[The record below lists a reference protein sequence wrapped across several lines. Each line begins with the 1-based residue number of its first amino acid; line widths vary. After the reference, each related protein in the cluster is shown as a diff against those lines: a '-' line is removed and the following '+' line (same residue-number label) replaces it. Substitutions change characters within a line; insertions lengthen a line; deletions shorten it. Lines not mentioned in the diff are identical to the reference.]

1 MAIRPAT
8 IDDFPR
14 LVVIRGAVRENLLSD
29 PGRVTL
35 RDYQEHLG
43 PAGQTWVHEEAGDI
57 LGFSAATLAT
67 ATIWALFV
75 HPDHEGRGIGRRLL
89 NCAVDW
95 LWSQG
100 ATQVGLATG
109 AGTRA
114 EGFYRAAGWREA
126 SAANGEI
133 RFILSATPPA
143 RWPGP

>member
-1 MAIRPAT
+1 MTIRPAT

-14 LVVIRGAVRENLLSD
+14 LMVIRGAVRENLLSD

-35 RDYQEHLG
+35 HDYEDHLG
-43 PAGQTWVHEEAGDI
+43 PAGQTWVHDEGGEI
-57 LGFSAATLAT
+57 LGFAAATLAT

-89 NCAVDW
+89 DCAVDW
-95 LWSQG
+95 LGSQG
-100 ATQVGLATG
+100 ATEVGLTTG

-133 RFILSATPPA
+133 SFILSTTPPQH
-143 RWPGP
+143 RHGP